1 MKKILS
7 LALITSGLA
16 IASLQADTLPAPA
29 IASVQADTLP
39 APVIGIVEQATL
51 DKSLAIK
58 SVVEQLE
65 KKRNEIQKEM
75 ASYEKE
81 LKDKDKVLV
90 EEQKTLS
97 EKEFAE
103 KRQAFEKRV
112 REVQEKLEIRR
123 AQIELAFEDAKKKVF
138 EAFLKAAEEAKTEA
152 GANIIIYKETIVT
165 ADPAFDLTNSVLEK
179 LNKVLPTVVV
189 TFKSEAEV
197 KQQLQQAVPQQSQAA
212 PKP

>member
-7 LALITSGLA
+7 LALLTSGL
-16 IASLQADTLPAPA
+16 T
-29 IASVQADTLP
+29 IASVQAETLP

-58 SVVEQLE
+58 SIVEQLE

-75 ASYEKE
+75 ASYETE
-81 LKDKDKVLV
+81 LKDKDKALV
-90 EEQKTLS
+90 EEQKTLPE
-97 EKEFAE
+97 EKFAE

-123 AQIELAFEDAKKKVF
+123 AQIELAFEDSKKKVF

-152 GANIIIYKETIVT
+152 GANVIIYKETIVT

-179 LNKVLPTVVV
+179 LNKALPTVVV
-189 TFKSEAEV
+189 TFKSEADV
-197 KQQLQQAVPQQSQAA
+197 KTQLQQQPALQQPQA
-212 PKP
+212 K